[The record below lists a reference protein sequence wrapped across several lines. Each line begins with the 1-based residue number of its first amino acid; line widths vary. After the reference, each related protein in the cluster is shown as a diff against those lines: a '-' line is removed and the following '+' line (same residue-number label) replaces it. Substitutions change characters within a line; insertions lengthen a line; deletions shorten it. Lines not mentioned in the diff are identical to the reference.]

1 MLRKLRRILPL
12 LLVLLALGLP
22 GCRAREAPPPEP
34 DSSSTPKPAPVRI
47 TLPPPAV
54 PEIAQAAKPGRKV
67 ILLGLDG
74 IDWDLLDPYALAGK
88 MPNLKRLEREGRSGV
103 LTAQTPPLCPLLW
116 TTMMT
121 GVSPLEHGILDYA
134 RIDPESH
141 KEEPITSAER
151 RVPAVWDMATAA
163 GRRVAVFGLW
173 ATFPAEPVR
182 GFEATDLW
190 LAFNS
195 GEVLAKDVIYPPEH
209 EPWARRALARAYEG
223 AGFAALAPWLPGLT
237 EAELNKQV
245 SLPDLYA
252 HPVSAL
258 RQIVLELRAM
268 GEPATTRIAADAPDL
283 AVVYLQGPD
292 TAAHV
297 FSPYAPPR
305 QESIPAADFQRY
317 SGVPERY
324 FTEIDRL
331 VGLYL
336 QVAEKTGAVLMIA
349 SDHGFAWQTDG
360 RPSLAAG
367 AGLAQGGQG
376 HRPLGMYLLWGPDL
390 GKGRASENSSV
401 DQVAPTLLA
410 LLGLPAARGVAAQPL
425 PGVKATPGPAADY
438 RAHFRPGARSGSP
451 EADPDRSRTASSWNN
466 EGVWLREKGEVK
478 RARAAFEKAIA
489 KDPADGAALWNL
501 SNLLYLSAQTD
512 QDRDKADDMLLQSIR
527 GTGLSDGAQRVV
539 SRAMTYKRDGDLDR
553 ALKLLDDSLT
563 VLPKEP
569 LLWLFRGRYRIDA
582 KHCPEALQDLQQARE
597 LDDQN
602 NLTWG
607 ALGLAHLCLGD
618 SEAAAQAFKKSLE
631 IDPNQPE
638 IERYLEQL
646 DATTP

>member
-1 MLRKLRRILPL
+1 
-12 LLVLLALGLP
+12 
-22 GCRAREAPPPEP
+22 
-34 DSSSTPKPAPVRI
+34 
-47 TLPPPAV
+47 V

-67 ILLGLDG
+67 ILLALDG
-74 IDWDLLDPYALAGK
+74 VDWDLLGRYTAAGR

-121 GVSPLEHGILDYA
+121 GVGPLEHGILDYA
-134 RIDPESH
+134 RIDPESG

-163 GRRVAVFGLW
+163 GRSAAVFGLW

-182 GFEATDLW
+182 GLETTDLW
-190 LAFNS
+190 LAFNP
-195 GEVLAKDVIYPPEH
+195 GEVLAKGVVYPPEA
-209 EPWARRALARAYEG
+209 EPWARKALAQAYQG

-237 EAELNKQV
+237 ETELQKQV
-245 SLPDLYA
+245 SLPDPYA

-268 GEPATTRIAADAPDL
+268 GEPVTTRLTADAPDL
-283 AVVYLQGPD
+283 AIVYLQGPD

-297 FSPYAPPR
+297 FAPYAPPR
-305 QESIPAADFQRY
+305 QESVPSADFRRY

-324 FTEIDRL
+324 FAEIDRL
-331 VGLYL
+331 LGLYL

-349 SDHGFAWQTDG
+349 SDHGFAWQE
-360 RPSLAAG
+360 AAG
-367 AGLAQGGQG
+367 AGPSQGGAQGGQG
-376 HRPLGMYLLWGPDL
+376 HRPQGMYLLWGSDV
-390 GKGRASENSSV
+390 GKRRAAESSTV

-410 LLGLPAARGVAAQPL
+410 LLGLPSARGMAARPL

-451 EADPDRSRTASSWNN
+451 GEDPDRTRTASSWNN

-478 RARAAFEKAIA
+478 RARTAFEKAVA
-489 KDPADGAALWNL
+489 KDPQDGAALWNL
-501 SNLLYLSAQTD
+501 SNLLYLSAQTGE
-512 QDRDKADDMLLQSIR
+512 DRDKADEMLLQSIR

-539 SRAMTYKRDGDLDR
+539 GRAMTYKRDGDLGR
-553 ALKLLDDSLT
+553 ALKLLDGSLA

-582 KHCPEALQDLQQARE
+582 KQCPEALQDLEQARA
-597 LDDQN
+597 LDDQS

-618 SEAAAQAFKKSLE
+618 QEAAAQAFRKSLE
-631 IDPNQPE
+631 IDPDQPE

-646 DATTP
+646 EGTAP